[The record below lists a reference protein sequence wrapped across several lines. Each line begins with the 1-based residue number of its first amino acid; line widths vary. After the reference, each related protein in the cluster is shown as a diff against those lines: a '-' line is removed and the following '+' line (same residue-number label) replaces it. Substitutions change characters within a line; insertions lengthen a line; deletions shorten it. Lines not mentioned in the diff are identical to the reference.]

1 MIVKYLFVIIII
13 QWKCMFLMIISDDNN
28 YSNKAIT
35 TLMNYDNISGY
46 NSITK
51 TISKLNCYSHRK
63 VSNCNKST
71 TPILSPAIS
80 YNTLLLNYGLSNIT
94 TNPSYIF
101 HMSKFMDYLHIIRDT
116 FYSTSFHFHIQHL
129 SYYNILYE
137 DNNNNSFTKEG
148 KIIFNTSSYT
158 MSNVYSK
165 CGDYLISN
173 YTYGSAFI
181 ISVVLNFKDNNDK
194 QQFVTNKGTQFKMS
208 SILNIMDAIYKSIIN
223 IRVEPIEIKVHAI
236 QIRGNAFHNHNNT
249 HNYEICKC
257 NVNTISHCNEAL
269 NKLQMF
275 VRNNFTLDSSN
286 YVKLEQFGIGTHVVD
301 HLQLNVD
308 DNNNIYNENKQHII
322 FDKLKTH
329 IELIEFY
336 LTHLY
341 YINLT
346 HNNKFHHLYTKLNDS
361 YYNKF
366 IIDKLYY
373 VLINFHYNDI
383 VNYIKHNLLENNTY
397 NKLLTEVAT
406 IIKEHEKGMFY
417 KVTFDKYVCSNER
430 KWLLFALLWFNK
442 VNNLYYVMKD
452 KRIKWQCKAN
462 SNDNNQYHCINIL
475 YELIIEKI
483 QMNNRIKCSITIRL

>member
-1 MIVKYLFVIIII
+1 MILKYLFTIIII
-13 QWKCMFLMIISDDNN
+13 QWKCMLLLIISDESDYN
-28 YSNKAIT
+28 NKAIT
-35 TLMNYDNISGY
+35 TLMNYDDISGY

-80 YNTLLLNYGLSNIT
+80 YNTLLLNYGLYNIT

-148 KIIFNTSSYT
+148 EIIYNISSHT
-158 MSNVYSK
+158 MSDVYSK

-194 QQFVTNKGTQFKMS
+194 QQFVTNKGTQFKMI
-208 SILNIMDAIYKSIIN
+208 SITNILDAIYKSVNDIHI
-223 IRVEPIEIKVHAI
+223 EPIEIKVYAI
-236 QIRGNAFHNHNNT
+236 QIGGNAFHNHNNT
-249 HNYEICKC
+249 HTYEICKC
-257 NVNTISHCNEAL
+257 NVDTISHCNKVL
-269 NKLQMF
+269 NKLQMYIKE
-275 VRNNFTLDSSN
+275 NFTLDSSN
-286 YVKLEQFGIGTHVVD
+286 YVKLEQFGIGSHVSD
-301 HLQLNVD
+301 HIQLNFSG
-308 DNNNIYNENKQHII
+308 NHNIYNENQQHIT

-341 YINLT
+341 HLNLN
-346 HNNKFHHLYTKLNDS
+346 HNNKFHN
-361 YYNKF
+361 
-366 IIDKLYY
+366 
-373 VLINFHYNDI
+373 
-383 VNYIKHNLLENNTY
+383 
-397 NKLLTEVAT
+397 
-406 IIKEHEKGMFY
+406 
-417 KVTFDKYVCSNER
+417 
-430 KWLLFALLWFNK
+430 
-442 VNNLYYVMKD
+442 
-452 KRIKWQCKAN
+452 
-462 SNDNNQYHCINIL
+462 
-475 YELIIEKI
+475 
-483 QMNNRIKCSITIRL
+483 

>member
-1 MIVKYLFVIIII
+1 MILKYLFVNIIL
-13 QWKCMFLMIISDDNN
+13 QWKCMLLLIVNDDSDYN
-28 YSNKAIT
+28 YKAIT

-80 YNTLLLNYGLSNIT
+80 YNTLLLNYGLYNIT

-148 KIIFNTSSYT
+148 EIIFNTSSHT
-158 MSNVYSK
+158 MSDVYSK

-173 YTYGSAFI
+173 YTYGSALI
-181 ISVVLNFKDNNDK
+181 ISVVLNFRDINDK
-194 QQFVTNKGTQFKMS
+194 QQFVTNKGRQFKMVTIS
-208 SILNIMDAIYKSIIN
+208 NIIDVIYKSIN
-223 IRVEPIEIKVHAI
+223 DIRVEPIEIKVHAI
-236 QIRGNAFHNHNNT
+236 QIGGNAFYNQT
-249 HNYEICKC
+249 HTHSYEVCKC
-257 NVNTISHCNEAL
+257 NINTILHCNKVL
-269 NKLQMF
+269 NQLQMY
-275 VRNNFTLDSSN
+275 VKDNFTLDSNN
-286 YVKLEQFGIGTHVVD
+286 YVKLEQFGIGSHVLN
-301 HLQLNVD
+301 HIQLNVSN
-308 DNNNIYNENKQHII
+308 NNNIYNENKQHII

-336 LTHLY
+336 LIHLY
-341 YINLT
+341 YMNLN
-346 HNNKFHHLYTKLNDS
+346 HDNKFHHLYSKLNDS

-373 VLINFHYNDI
+373 VLINYHYNDI
-383 VNYIKHNLLENNTY
+383 INYIKHNLLENSAY
-397 NKLLTEVAT
+397 NKLLNDVAT
-406 IIKEHEKGMFY
+406 VIREHEKGMLY
-417 KVTFDKYVCSNER
+417 KVTFDKYVCNNEH

-452 KRIKWQCKAN
+452 EKFKWQCKAN
-462 SNDNNQYHCINIL
+462 SNDNNQYRCTNTL

-483 QMNNRIKCSITIRL
+483 QMNNINKCSITIRL